1 MRYTGDECPFRSIR
15 GSGLDP
21 RQIGA
26 KTMSKCGA
34 VCYIFILVEE
44 SGNAA
49 GFRPNNQ
56 SATPALSLVVE
67 NWVEHDRAAF
77 THDVPQDASIATV
90 LGFDT

>member
-1 MRYTGDECPFRSIR
+1 MGERRAISH
-15 GSGLDP
+15 
-21 RQIGA
+21 
-26 KTMSKCGA
+26 
-34 VCYIFILVEE
+34 VFILVEE

-77 THDVPQDASIATV
+77 THDIPQDASIATV